1 MASLE
6 SVRLKIERAKQH
18 VENLDRVIRVFRD
31 SRPYKVIGKENYEA
45 TELEWVLTQAEEIP
59 ADVSLIAGDAIQ
71 NLRSAL
77 DYLACSLV
85 IANGSKPIDGVT
97 AFPIS
102 DSLPKHQA
110 AMRGRK
116 VEGMS
121 QPAIAAIDA
130 LHPYQGGWVTLWRL
144 ARMSNIDKHRLLLSA
159 ASAVISQT
167 LLAKH
172 RKQLLETYLGSYPN
186 ATELPDLAGTVI
198 KPDNAR
204 FPLKVGEVFL
214 SLPKAEMENNFTFS
228 LGVAF
233 NEPSC
238 GVVGDSIL
246 DAMTSFVACVE
257 KIVND
262 FRGFLN

>member
-1 MASLE
+1 MTSIDG
-6 SVRLKIERAKQH
+6 VRLKVERAKEH
-18 VENLDRVIRVFRD
+18 VKNLDGVIQSFRD
-31 SRPYKVIGKENYEA
+31 SRPYEVVGQENYQTA
-45 TELEWVLTQAEEIP
+45 DLEWVLTQAREIP
-59 ADVSLIAGDAIQ
+59 PEVSLIAGDAVQ

-77 DYLACSLV
+77 DYLAHALV
-85 IANGSKPIDGVT
+85 AANGRKPIDGVT

-102 DSLPKHQA
+102 DSLPKHQM

-121 QPAIAAIDA
+121 QRAIAAIDA
-130 LHPYQGGWVTLWRL
+130 MHPYQGGWITLWRL

-186 ATELPDLAGTVI
+186 ATELPNVAGMVI

-238 GVVGDSIL
+238 GLVGDSVL
-246 DAMTSFVACVE
+246 NVMTNFVSCAE
-257 KIVND
+257 RIV
-262 FRGFLN
+262 RELGVFLN

>member
-1 MASLE
+1 MSTIDGI
-6 SVRLKIERAKQH
+6 RLKIEWAKQH
-18 VENLDRVIRVFRD
+18 VKNLDGVIRVFRN
-31 SRPYKVIGKENYEA
+31 SRPYEVIGQENYQT
-45 TELEWVLTQAEEIP
+45 TELEWVLTRAREIP
-59 ADVSLIAGDAIQ
+59 ADVPLIAGDAIQ

-85 IANGSKPIDGVT
+85 VANGRKPIEGVT

-110 AMRGRK
+110 AMRGGK

-130 LHPYQGGWVTLWRL
+130 LRPYQGGRVTLGRL

-186 ATELPDLAGTVI
+186 ATELPDLGGTVI

-214 SLPKAEMENNFTFS
+214 SLPRAEMENNFTFS

-238 GVVGDSIL
+238 GLVGDSIL
-246 DAMTSFVACVE
+246 DVMTNFVACVE
-257 KIVND
+257 KIVSD